1 MIDTEFRWCAACRGV
16 STVDDEDD
24 EEEDPSE
31 HGLDDGP
38 RSQAS
43 QQSQYFFCI
52 PLKGLR
58 SSFSLCYF
66 SWSYLSSLS
75 RRSRR
80 WNRRC
85 RRSCRRLV
93 KSQTFYW
100 IVIVLV
106 FLNTGV
112 LTSEHYRQPLWLDT
126 FQGNC

>member
-1 MIDTEFRWCAACRGV
+1 MRILFALYQGKLNITMLYATTPILIKKINFPFR
-16 STVDDEDD
+16 
-24 EEEDPSE
+24 
-31 HGLDDGP
+31 
-38 RSQAS
+38 
-43 QQSQYFFCI
+43 
-52 PLKGLR
+52 
-58 SSFSLCYF
+58 
-66 SWSYLSSLS
+66 

-112 LTSEHYRQPLWLDT
+112 LTSEHYGQPPWLDD
-126 FQGNC
+126 FQGKFLTYMHKIVIR